1 MGSGTRIRTG
11 QRLEFRYLDR
21 EDRATKVDD
30 TQINKETQTIFKEE
44 EVSDFDIWMIRV
56 KDDFKSETYAKYCAK
71 SWTDA
76 GFEVNFF
83 DAVTPDT
90 LHLGEHLDF
99 HEKHKPAEKAC
110 FISQYLL
117 WKKCYEE
124 DRPILVLEHDAYL
137 QNPEMIVYNPGLA
150 MQYLGQHCMEANL
163 YNPWWAKEMCNLAE
177 TIKNLRGPFGMIEHF
192 LGIPS
197 GTNKKRYGLLSRYG
211 VPHTR
216 FLGPG
221 APVKHVIIPELGTSL
236 EHRRGKTSDRIDTDQ
251 ADLFKIVPLRVAL
264 KA

>member
-1 MGSGTRIRTG
+1 
-11 QRLEFRYLDR
+11 
-21 EDRATKVDD
+21 
-30 TQINKETQTIFKEE
+30 
-44 EVSDFDIWMIRV
+44 MIRV

-76 GFEVNFF
+76 GFEVNLF

-177 TIKNLRGPFGMIEHF
+177 SIENLRGPFAMIEHF
-192 LGIPS
+192 LGIPA

>member
-1 MGSGTRIRTG
+1 M
-11 QRLEFRYLDR
+11 
-21 EDRATKVDD
+21 
-30 TQINKETQTIFKEE
+30 
-44 EVSDFDIWMIRV
+44 SDFDIWMIRV
-56 KDDFKSETYAKYCAK
+56 KDNEKSEIYAKYCAK

-90 LHLGEHLDF
+90 LHLGKHLDF
-99 HEKHKPAEKAC
+99 DKKHKPAEKGC

-137 QNPEMIVYNPGLA
+137 ENPEMIIYNPGLA
-150 MQYLGQHCMEANL
+150 MQYLGQHCMEAVL
-163 YNPWWAKEMCNLAE
+163 YNPWWAKEMCKLAE
-177 TIKNLRGPFGMIEHF
+177 TLSDLRGPFGMVEHF
-192 LGIPS
+192 LGIPVS
-197 GTNKKRYGLLSRYG
+197 GHSRYGLLSRHG

-216 FLGPG
+216 FLGPR

-236 EHRRGKTSDRIDTDQ
+236 EHSKGKTSDRIMTEQ
-251 ADLFKIVPLRVAL
+251 ADLFKIVPLSVAI

>member
-1 MGSGTRIRTG
+1 M
-11 QRLEFRYLDR
+11 
-21 EDRATKVDD
+21 
-30 TQINKETQTIFKEE
+30 
-44 EVSDFDIWMIRV
+44 SDFDIWMIRV

-90 LHLGEHLDF
+90 LHLGENLNF
-99 HEKHKPAEKAC
+99 REKHKPAEKGC

-137 QNPEMIVYNPGLA
+137 ENPEMIIYNPGLA

-177 TIKNLRGPFGMIEHF
+177 SIEDLGGPFAMVEHF
-192 LGIPS
+192 LGIPA
-197 GTNKKRYGLLSRYG
+197 GKNKKRYGLLSRYG

-236 EHRRGKTSDRIDTDQ
+236 EHRKGKTSDRINTDQ

>member
-1 MGSGTRIRTG
+1 M
-11 QRLEFRYLDR
+11 
-21 EDRATKVDD
+21 
-30 TQINKETQTIFKEE
+30 
-44 EVSDFDIWMIRV
+44 SDFDIWMIRV

-124 DRPILVLEHDAYL
+124 DRPFLVLEHDAYL
-137 QNPEMIVYNPGLA
+137 QNPEMIIYNPGLA

-163 YNPWWAKEMCNLAE
+163 YNPWWAKEMCYLAE
-177 TIKNLRGPFGMIEHF
+177 TIKNLRGPFGMIDHF
-192 LGIPS
+192 LGIPT
-197 GTNKKRYGLLSRYG
+197 GNNKRRYSLLSRYG

-236 EHRRGKTSDRIDTDQ
+236 EHRKGKTSDRIDTDQ